1 MFPEVPVITVAERA
15 QRAATSENT
24 CKLRKHLPQFD
35 NAHAANAQK
44 RNALQIKCIW
54 LWAFAACC
62 VLLYLFVLWAF
73 AVCFFIC
80 LCWEHLLCVSL
91 FVCVGSICTI
101 CCQTDEDVFL
111 IFWWF
116 LYLHVFSEVAAF
128 WALSATV
135 PYGLLHCLF
144 KKTDIHH
151 TVEHCTF
158 YIHYLSNVWGQ

>member
-1 MFPEVPVITVAERA
+1 MNYSHDSLINLAHLAVMFPEVPYYGGRE
-15 QRAATSENT
+15 SST
-24 CKLRKHLPQFD
+24 CCNFRKHMQIKETTSSIWQRTRCKYSQH
-35 NAHAANAQK
+35 NQK
-44 RNALQIKCIW
+44 RNALQIKCIG

-62 VLLYLFVLWAF
+62 
-73 AVCFFIC
+73 
-80 LCWEHLLCVSL
+80 EHLQRVAL
-91 FVCVGSICTI
+91 FVCVGRICTI
-101 CCQTDEDVFL
+101 CCQNDENVFL

-116 LYLHVFSEVAAF
+116 LYLHVFSEVAAC

-151 TVEHCTF
+151 TVKHCTF